1 MYQVYDFFF
10 TDHVVIE
17 LTLMKYQFIVKYQ
30 ISITDANETLR
41 LYVLTIVHD
50 QRRIAA
56 AYANIIIEHD
66 KS

>member
-1 MYQVYDFFF
+1 
-10 TDHVVIE
+10 
-17 LTLMKYQFIVKYQ
+17 MKYQFIAKYQ

-50 QRRIAA
+50 QRLIAA
-56 AYANIIIEHD
+56 AYTNSIIEHD